1 MDHGKHTDGHTDGH
15 TAPGMA
21 GRHYTMLGIN
31 LALSLLIMYV
41 GMFAMIW
48 SWGEFVQN
56 VNFLYMA
63 LVMWAPMAIV
73 MMLTMRSMYTDARLN
88 TVLYLALAAV
98 FLLSFAGIRAQGL
111 VGDRQFLS
119 SMIPHHSG
127 AVLMCNRASLRDA
140 EIRELCFGP
149 EGIVAGQRREIDQ
162 MKAIQQRL

>member
-1 MDHGKHTDGHTDGH
+1 MDHGKHTGGH
-15 TAPGMA
+15 TASDMA
-21 GRHYTMLGIN
+21 RHHYTMLGVN

-41 GMFAMIW
+41 AMFAMIW

-56 VNFLYMA
+56 INFLYMA
-63 LVMWAPMAIV
+63 LVMWAPMGIA
-73 MMLTMRSMYTDARLN
+73 MMLTMKSMYTNARLN
-88 TVLYLALAAV
+88 AVLYLALAAV
-98 FLLSFAGIRAQGL
+98 FVLSFAGIRAQGL

-149 EGIVAGQRREIDQ
+149 DGIVAGQQREIDQ
-162 MKAIQQRL
+162 MKAIRQRL

>member
-1 MDHGKHTDGHTDGH
+1 MDHGKHTGGH
-15 TAPGMA
+15 TASDMA
-21 GRHYTMLGIN
+21 RHHYTMLGVN

-41 GMFAMIW
+41 AMFAMIW

-56 VNFLYMA
+56 INFLYMA
-63 LVMWAPMAIV
+63 LVMWAPMGIA
-73 MMLTMRSMYTDARLN
+73 MMLTMKSMYTNARLN
-88 TVLYLALAAV
+88 AVLYLALAAV
-98 FLLSFAGIRAQGL
+98 FVLSVAGIRAQGL

-149 EGIVAGQRREIDQ
+149 DGIVAGQQREIDQ
-162 MKAIQQRL
+162 MKAIRQRL